1 VLDNKLVKYGKH
13 MPDHLVMLMG
23 SLKILSAPF
32 FAILLALIIIL
43 TGYSAYSYG
52 QQGALNANYQSLL
65 ANHSA
70 LQDQYQSL
78 MAIYGRSNA
87 TITELQQSCQNLTDI
102 VDLRKITLI
111 DSVQTW
117 VPYHHTELF
126 EYQIPYAG
134 YLNITF
140 EANKAV
146 IFRIYGENSTYL
158 VRYPQWEAGLLAG
171 QFIAPVLPGNV
182 TIEIRQDIGDMW
194 HIDYNCTYVY

>member
-1 VLDNKLVKYGKH
+1 
-13 MPDHLVMLMG
+13 MPDHLVMLMR
-23 SLKILSAPF
+23 SLKILSASF

-43 TGYSAYSYG
+43 TGYSIYSYG
-52 QQGALNANYQSLL
+52 QQGASNANYQSLL
-65 ANHSA
+65 VNHSA

-102 VDLRKITLI
+102 VGLRKIILI

-117 VPYHHTELF
+117 VPYHHTLLF

-158 VRYPQWEAGLLAG
+158 VRYPQWEVGLLAG

-182 TIEIRQDIGDMW
+182 TIEIRQAAGDMW